1 MHAWLTDWSQRIMRW
16 RRNWANRHFSPGTLV
31 NDRYRLIRK
40 LGEGSFGV
48 SYLCRDETM
57 NEKLCVLKRIHL
69 LRGHKKLRLAI
80 FAAETAIL
88 SRLQH
93 PAIPTLYATFTH
105 HTYPCMVMEYVPG
118 MSLEQYIFDHG
129 GIFSETAALT
139 TFSQLLELVADLH
152 AEQIVHRDLRIANIM
167 MQPDSLALIDFGLAR
182 QLQHSTHIPE
192 LDTLDADDPPEKQL
206 RRALHVSSDFYALG
220 HVLLFMLYSAYPA
233 EQLSQRLART
243 WEQELAYLNADTKKL
258 IRRLLQVDQ
267 PYEEIY
273 SIQQD
278 TLALLRQL
286 TNPLHA
292 SD

>member
-1 MHAWLTDWSQRIMRW
+1 MHAWLTEWPQRILRW

-31 NDRYRLIRK
+31 NHRYRLIRK

-57 NEKLCVLKRIHL
+57 HEKLCVLKRIHP
-69 LRGHKKLRLAI
+69 LRGHKKFRLTI
-80 FAAETAIL
+80 FAEETAIL

-93 PAIPTLYATFTH
+93 PAMPKLYATFTH
-105 HTYPCMVMEYVPG
+105 YSYPCMVMEYVPG

-139 TFSQLLELVADLH
+139 TFTQLLELVADLH

-167 MQPDSLALIDFGLAR
+167 MRPDSLALIDFGLAR
-182 QLQHSTHIPE
+182 HLQHTTLIPE
-192 LDTLDADDPPEKQL
+192 LDILDTDDPPEKQL

-220 HVLLFMLYSAYPA
+220 HVLLFMLYSAFPT
-233 EQLSQRLART
+233 EHLSQRPART
-243 WEQELAYLNADTKKL
+243 WEQELAVLHADTKKL
-258 IRRLLQVDQ
+258 IRRLLQIDQ
-267 PYEEIY
+267 PYDDIY

-286 TNPLHA
+286 TNSPHA